1 MISSTGF
8 IRLYVVA
15 VYPSRNVVSFRIQL
29 IRSTKTTSSFITT
42 LVSGIENDIANGTLN
57 STGDFAINRNA
68 TITIDSMCNKL
79 VFFSPQMMIYYL
91 IMCIL

>member
-8 IRLYVVA
+8 IRLYA
-15 VYPSRNVVSFRIQL
+15 EAIYPYRCLALFHIQL
-29 IRSTKTTSSFITT
+29 IRSAKTTSSFITT